1 MTDDR
6 EEQRLIAQWNRRD
19 RIASIVANGIGLT
32 IAALVFV
39 AAFVILANSVQS
51 CSRCI
56 DRGGRPVQ
64 GMMGQWECV
73 P

>member
-1 MTDDR
+1 MSEDK

-19 RIASIVANGIGLT
+19 RIATGIAKAIGCTIVVVLALGLFV
-32 IAALVFV
+32 ALV
-39 AAFVILANSVQS
+39 NSVES
-51 CSRCI
+51 CNACL

-64 GMMGQWECV
+64 GLMGQWECV